1 MCVPAQMASFLVNSK
16 KHEGRWLTKR
26 ETAKKKNHSEYA

>member
-1 MCVPAQMASFLVNSK
+1 MCVPAQMDSFLVNSK

-26 ETAKKKNHSEYA
+26 ETEKKNSEYA